1 MVMVIVVMVIVV
13 RVIVVMVIVVMVIV
27 VMVIALLMVHVYY
40 LGLAASF
47 PPSNLVP
54 NCPNGCSKF
63 TLLLPT

>member
-1 MVMVIVVMVIVV
+1 MYSGRVIVVMVIVV
-13 RVIVVMVIVVMVIV
+13 REGDSSEGDSTIDG
-27 VMVIALLMVHVYY
+27 VYY

>member
-1 MVMVIVVMVIVV
+1 M
-13 RVIVVMVIVVMVIV
+13 IVVMVIVVMVIV
-27 VMVIALLMVHVYY
+27 GDGDSTIDGVYY

>member
-1 MVMVIVVMVIVV
+1 MTVVMVTVVMVTVVMVIVV
-13 RVIVVMVIVVMVIV
+13 RVIVVR
-27 VMVIALLMVHVYY
+27 VIALLMVYY